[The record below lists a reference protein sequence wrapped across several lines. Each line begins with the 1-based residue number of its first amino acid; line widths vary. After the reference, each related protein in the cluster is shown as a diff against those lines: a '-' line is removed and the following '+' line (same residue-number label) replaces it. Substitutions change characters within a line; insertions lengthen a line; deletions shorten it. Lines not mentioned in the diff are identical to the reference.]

1 MTPAD
6 DERFM
11 RRALALAERARG
23 LTSPNPL
30 VGAVVVRDGEVVGE
44 GFHEAAGRP
53 HAEIVALEVAGER
66 ARGAT
71 LYVTLEPCVH
81 HGRTPPCL
89 PRVLSSG
96 VARVVVAAA
105 DPNPL
110 VGGRGIEGLRGAGVA
125 VTVGVLADEA
135 ARQNRA
141 FFTAMREG
149 RPLVTL
155 KAAATLDG
163 RIADVEGESRWI
175 TGAAARREA
184 HRLRS
189 EHDAVLVGVG
199 TVLRD
204 DPALTVRLDRPW
216 PREPYRVVLDTL
228 ARTPPSARLIT
239 AATAA
244 RAMIAVGPDAP
255 PERVRAL
262 EAAGATVLRVPGR
275 RDRVDPAAV
284 LAALHAREVRAVL
297 VEGGGEVHAAFLDL
311 GLVDR
316 VAIFLAPRLLGG
328 RAAPGIVGGAGRL
341 LAEAVR
347 LGPLTVRGVGEDLLV
362 EADVLRPAAS
372 RPAPPAGAVASDRAL
387 DG

>member
-44 GFHEAAGRP
+44 GFHAAAGRP
-53 HAEIVALEVAGER
+53 HAEVIALAAAGDR

-89 PRVLSSG
+89 PEVLQSG
-96 VARVVVAAA
+96 VARVVIGAG

-110 VGGRGIEGLRGAGVA
+110 VGGRGIEALRAAGLA
-125 VTVGVLADEA
+125 VTAGVLADEA
-135 ARQNRA
+135 ARQNRP

-149 RPLVTL
+149 RPHVTL

-163 RIADVEGESRWI
+163 RIADVDGGSRWI
-175 TGAAARREA
+175 TGEAARREA

-189 EHDAVLVGVG
+189 EHDAIVVGLG
-199 TVLRD
+199 TVRRD
-204 DPALTVRLDRPW
+204 DPALTVRLDRLW
-216 PREPYRVVLDTL
+216 PREPWRVVLDTL
-228 ARTPPSARLIT
+228 ARTPPAARLIT
-239 AATAA
+239 AATPA
-244 RAMIAVGPDAP
+244 RALIAVGPGAA
-255 PERVRAL
+255 PERVAAL
-262 EAAGATVLRVPGR
+262 EAAGATVLHLPARG
-275 RDRVDPAAV
+275 DRVDVAAL

-297 VEGGGEVHAAFLDL
+297 VEGGAEVHASFLDL
-311 GLVDR
+311 DLVDR

-328 RAAPGIVGGAGRL
+328 RSAPGVVGGRGRRL
-341 LAEAVR
+341 DEAVR
-347 LGPLTVRGVGEDLLV
+347 LAALSVRPVGDDLLV
-362 EADVLRPAAS
+362 EADVVRPVPAADLRPGRAA
-372 RPAPPAGAVASDRAL
+372 PHAVPER
-387 DG
+387 